1 MSQIV
6 FLFHD
11 RGDIKE
17 ELLQF
22 SLLSKKKERPVPNHI
37 MSFMVR
43 GIFKHINFP
52 ILHFPSNSFDS
63 DHLDPCVWEAVRIL
77 EFVGFK
83 VRELV
88 SDGAT
93 PNRKSYRI
101 HLHFDKDNQ
110 KGGVTYWTWNRYA
123 PKRKLY
129 FFSDP
134 PHLVKT
140 L

>member
-1 MSQIV
+1 
-6 FLFHD
+6 
-11 RGDIKE
+11 
-17 ELLQF
+17 
-22 SLLSKKKERPVPNHI
+22 
-37 MSFMVR
+37 MVR

-52 ILHFPSNSFDS
+52 ILRFPSNSFDS
-63 DHLDPCVWEAVRIL
+63 DHLDPCLWEAVRIL
-77 EFVGFK
+77 EFAGFK